1 MRRWS
6 TPPRGGYLQAVMAF
20 SFGNA
25 SSALT
30 GATQG
35 AGSAA
40 AGGAAGSTTQGPDLE
55 LIQTENLGFLS
66 LAGDARVQLTAKW
79 ADQPAPTA
87 SLISIAS
94 RKGLVA
100 AAGPDAV
107 HIATTE
113 SVRKAFEAAK
123 VGDSEVRPFEPQAKL
138 SLPMRISQLAF
149 TFDEQYLIISAE
161 SGGGLAVYDVQSV
174 SQGSTQPAMEIST
187 SGESL
192 RTLLPNPNP
201 DMAELVLAVTNNG
214 NLLVANLKQRGLASG
229 PNGPVMKAG
238 VSSAAWS
245 TKGKQLV
252 AGLADGTLEQLTPDG
267 ISKANIPKPGGL
279 DNHHGKSIV
288 EIDCLSTLEPPVP
301 RDFVANRLFT
311 VASVAWLENNVFLV
325 VHNVTNGDGP
335 STYHI
340 ITRHQEKG
348 SPASYVFQK
357 LTDPVEPF
365 GSDKK
370 PHHTVLRLKDFPPD
384 LQDVLL
390 VSSTC
395 REAIGLLTRSKAPLT
410 STVPADKIT
419 NVFTTTEFADDTK
432 RAELPMGE
440 DYMDTFPIGTALD
453 LSSKDKVYKPIP
465 TDEMDESPGPLPGL
479 WALNNEGVLSVWW
492 IVYNESIRQGTTY
505 PGMAAAQS
513 TNGAAAPAATPAP
526 ATTSAFGASTPGPSF
541 GGSSALGAKPS
552 PWGSSS
558 AATPSAAPAFGKT
571 AFGSAGGDSGK
582 PAFGSPA
589 FGSTSALGSSSTTS
603 AFGSTSTLG
612 SSSATP
618 AFGSTS
624 TLGGASVSPAF
635 GQSSALGGG
644 MGAKSSPWATGGTS
658 AATPA
663 FGQTG
668 LGSTPSGGTGKIFGG
683 GASSTPASGS
693 GFSAFANKGGFG
705 SLASGGG
712 DNNSGS
718 IFGAGKPSGSFAS
731 TSQDTGMNQSTSFPP
746 PASKTSST
754 PFGSSP
760 FVLGTTFKADPK
772 TANDNEKPATSCGGS
787 SLFGSGFGLT
797 LGDTAKTP
805 ATEESKDA
813 DMEAETP
820 AAVTP
825 AAVEKPTSIFSSTP
839 NSSVFGAPTISGAQG
854 DKPNPF
860 GAPSEQAKPSPPA
873 AADKP
878 NPFAG
883 SGNKTGLF
891 GSGTTSLFG
900 SKKPDE
906 APKSIFAK
914 PDATPASEKKNPFG
928 TFGQSTTP
936 SSSPAPSKI
945 FGNPTST
952 GSIFGN
958 KPAPGG
964 TSSFFGAPTQTSSIF
979 SSAKKTDAAPSTP
992 DKKAAETSLPLPP
1005 ESTSKTTFT
1014 LSESSG
1020 SSAASPRIPEHI
1032 ESSHLQ
1038 REVTDFTSLPAES
1051 SNSELSA
1058 TPDDAPLPPDPV
1070 KEKSKYNMADL
1081 KLPPGVVSTD
1091 DKPKPSTSSGT
1102 LPKFSFKDEGATEQ
1116 PGPSSDEEDELSE
1129 EEDEEQEGDEDD
1141 QGSAP
1146 DSEGSGVDVTK
1157 DLSPPGYTPQ
1167 SSFGGAGGGIFSHTP
1182 ADEPRPGSR
1191 LLFGEMS
1198 RNAPLFPQ
1206 PLATS
1211 PRSPSPVRGAVPPR
1225 VMRSDSVRSVSAPG
1239 AGMASSMASSILGR
1253 SKGNFG
1259 ISGMAR
1265 QHPGRHTPDPNVE
1278 EQRRSQARREADEA
1292 QVLHDQEDGWK
1303 QDLLNAPPQPT
1314 LELAEFTPNIGSAP
1328 EAGRTVPAQAE
1339 AMYRDINR
1347 MVDTLGLNARHLK
1360 EYILGHMG
1368 KLRAPGTPPKTSEDL
1383 EIPDDWILCDAEN
1396 VGTVL
1401 DQELRVELEDGRV
1414 KNTDE
1419 VLEAC
1424 QELSRGLARLRIKEM
1439 DIKKTIMSR
1448 IDPSQAD
1455 ALRSLPLSAEQA
1467 AQQADL
1473 RKQFTSFSKLLA
1485 EAEESLTMLRA
1496 KMATAGGLDGRR
1508 NGSVGGAGSGAN
1520 GVPTVDAVLR
1530 TIMKMTSM
1538 AEKRSG
1544 DVDVLENQLRKLR
1557 LQQGLGGTANG
1568 SRENSPFS
1576 TPQKH
1581 QHRLSRSVF
1590 SPGASSLMGASMALT
1605 SSVAS
1610 YNGSPARSVTNSP
1623 RKKLSG
1629 YSDDDKKHIRA
1640 RLGKRS
1646 AAITKLRDSVEKAGP
1661 NVWRMTDED

>member
-1 MRRWS
+1 
-6 TPPRGGYLQAVMAF
+6 MAF
-20 SFGNA
+20 SFANT

-30 GATQG
+30 GASKG
-35 AGSAA
+35 AGSGTGA
-40 AGGAAGSTTQGPDLE
+40 GAAGSTTQGPDLE

-113 SVRKAFEAAK
+113 SVRKAFETAK

-138 SLPMRISQLAF
+138 PLPMRISQLAF
-149 TFDEQYLIISAE
+149 TCDEQYLIISAE

-214 NLLVANLKQRGLASG
+214 NLLVANLKQRGLVSG
-229 PNGPVMKAG
+229 PSGPVMKTG

-267 ISKANIPKPGGL
+267 TSKANIPKPTGL
-279 DNHHGKSIV
+279 DNHH
-288 EIDCLSTLEPPVP
+288 
-301 RDFVANRLFT
+301 

-335 STYHI
+335 STFNI

-365 GSDKK
+365 GSEKK
-370 PHHTVLRLKDFPPD
+370 PHHTLLRLKDFPPD
-384 LQDVLL
+384 LQDALL

-492 IVYNESIRQGTTY
+492 IVYNDSIRQGTTY

-513 TNGAAAPAATPAP
+513 TNGATAAPAATPVTT
-526 ATTSAFGASTPGPSF
+526 TTSAFGASSTPGPSF

-552 PWGSSS
+552 PWGSSA

-582 PAFGSPA
+582 STFGTPA
-589 FGSTSALGSSSTTS
+589 FGSTSALGSASATP
-603 AFGSTSTLG
+603 AFGSTSALG
-612 SSSATP
+612 NSSSTP

-624 TLGGASVSPAF
+624 TLGGAPATPAF

-644 MGAKSSPWATGGTS
+644 LGAKSSPWATGGTS

-663 FGQTG
+663 FGQSG

-683 GASSTPASGS
+683 GTSSTPASGG

-731 TSQDTGMNQSTSFPP
+731 TSQDTSMNQATSFPP
-746 PASKTSST
+746 STSKTSST

-772 TANDNEKPATSCGGS
+772 TANDNEKPVTSGGG
-787 SLFGSGFGLT
+787 SLFGSGFGLS

-805 ATEESKDA
+805 AAEESKDA

-820 AAVTP
+820 AAATP
-825 AAVEKPTSIFSSTP
+825 AAVEKPTSIFSSTAG
-839 NSSVFGAPTISGAQG
+839 SSVFGAPTISGAQG

-878 NPFAG
+878 NPFGMPSAVKSPTPAAADKPNPFAS
-883 SGNKTGLF
+883 SGNKPGLF
-891 GSGTTSLFG
+891 GSGTTSSIFG
-900 SKKPDE
+900 AKKPE
-906 APKSIFAK
+906 EPPKSIFAK

-945 FGNPTST
+945 FGNTTST

-964 TSSFFGAPTQTSSIF
+964 SSSIFGAPTQTSSIF
-979 SSAKKTDAAPSTP
+979 SSVKKPDAAPSTP
-992 DKKAAETSLPLPP
+992 DKKAAESSLPLPP

-1032 ESSHLQ
+1032 ESSNSQ

-1051 SNSELSA
+1051 SNSERSA

-1091 DKPKPSTSSGT
+1091 DKPKASTSGGS
-1102 LPKFSFKDEGATEQ
+1102 LPKFSFKEEGATEQ
-1116 PGPSSDEEDELSE
+1116 PVPSSDEEDELSE
-1129 EEDEEQEGDEDD
+1129 EEQEGDEDD

-1198 RNAPLFPQ
+1198 RPLFPQ
-1206 PLATS
+1206 PVATS

-1239 AGMASSMASSILGR
+1239 GGMASSMASSILGR

-1259 ISGMAR
+1259 ISGTLR
-1265 QHPGRHTPDPNVE
+1265 QQPGRHTPDPNVE

-1292 QVLHDQEDGWK
+1292 QVLHDQEDDWK

-1314 LELAEFTPNIGSAP
+1314 LELAEFTPNTGSAP

-1368 KLRAPGTPPKTSEDL
+1368 KLRAPGTPHKTAEDL
-1383 EIPDDWILCDAEN
+1383 EIPDDWILCDAED

-1414 KNTDE
+1414 KNADE

-1520 GVPTVDAVLR
+1520 AVPTVDAVLR
-1530 TIMKMTSM
+1530 TILKMTSM

-1557 LQQGLGGTANG
+1557 LQQGLGTANG

-1610 YNGSPARSVTNSP
+1610 YNGSPARSMTNSP

-1640 RLGKRS
+1640 RLEKRS
-1646 AAITKLRDSVEKAGP
+1646 AAITKLRESVEKAGP